1 MKQPLPPCRN
11 CVTREPACQGRCAG
25 YHEYQ
30 KQYAKYQA
38 AVQAEKNK
46 QRDIDDFK
54 YQQVTY
60 SKGLA
65 GR

>member
-1 MKQPLPPCRN
+1 MKQPLPPCN
-11 CVTREPACQGRCAG
+11 GCSTREPACQDKCEN
-25 YHEYQ
+25 YQEYR
-30 KQYAKYQA
+30 KRYAKYQA
-38 AVQAEKNK
+38 MVQAEKNK

-60 SKGLA
+60 CKGLA